1 MTHYDPHTP
10 YPPRPDYE
18 PAAAHSGSAGHGGPR
33 RRRPVALVAAV
44 AIAAA
49 VVGGG
54 TATFVDHT
62 FVGSSAGSSP
72 AAVAGT
78 NASAVQG
85 NSVADVV
92 NAVRT
97 SVVEITATSQSGTA
111 TGSGV
116 ILTDVGQVLT
126 NNHVIAGADKVVVTF
141 ANGHKASADVVGTS
155 PEHDVALIRARGV
168 SGLQPATLGDSSK
181 VDVGDKV
188 VAIGSPEGLT
198 GTVTSGIVSAKG
210 RKVTVPVEHGDQPR
224 QGRSWPFESGG
235 GQYNGRLGA
244 DTTSY
249 PALQT
254 DAALNPGNSGGA
266 LVNMQGQ
273 VIGINSAMYS
283 PASGSSSAGSIGS
296 IGLGFA
302 IPIDDVQQLMPDLR
316 AGDGG

>member
-18 PAAAHSGSAGHGGPR
+18 PAAAHGGTGGHGVPHR

-44 AIAAA
+44 AIASA

-54 TATFVDHT
+54 TATFVDQT
-62 FVGSSAGSSP
+62 FGGPGGGSGT

-78 NASAVQG
+78 NAAAVQG
-85 NSVADVV
+85 NSVSDVV
-92 NAVRT
+92 DAVRK
-97 SVVEITATSQSGTA
+97 SVVEITATSASGKA

-116 ILTDVGQVLT
+116 ILTDDGQILT
-126 NNHVIAGADKVVVTF
+126 NNHVIAGAQQVVVTF
-141 ANGHKASADVVGTS
+141 ANGDKAAADVVGTS
-155 PEHDVALIRARGV
+155 PEHDIALIQARGV

-181 VDVGDKV
+181 VEVGDKV

-224 QGRSWPFESGG
+224 QGQPWPFEFGG
-235 GQYNGRLGA
+235 GQYNGQLGS
-244 DTTSY
+244 DTTTY
-249 PALQT
+249 KALQT
-254 DAALNPGNSGGA
+254 DASLNPGNSGGA
-266 LVNMQGQ
+266 LVNMQGE

-283 PASGSSSAGSIGS
+283 PASNSSDAGSV
-296 IGLGFA
+296 GLGFA
-302 IPIDDVQQLMPDLR
+302 IPIDDVQQLLGDLR

>member
-1 MTHYDPHTP
+1 MTFSDLHTP
-10 YPPRPDYE
+10 YPPRPDHE
-18 PAAAHSGSAGHGGPR
+18 PAAAHGGPR
-33 RRRPVALVAAV
+33 RRRRPVALFAAV
-44 AIAAA
+44 AIASA

-62 FVGSSAGSSP
+62 VGGTAAGSGP

-78 NASAVQG
+78 NAAAVNG

-116 ILTDVGQVLT
+116 ILTDDGRILT

-141 ANGHKASADVVGTS
+141 ANGHKAAADVVGTS
-155 PEHDVALIRARGV
+155 PKHDIALIQAHGV
-168 SGLQPATLGDSSK
+168 SGLHPATLGDSSK
-181 VDVGDKV
+181 VQVGDKV

-198 GTVTSGIVSAKG
+198 GTVTSGIISAKG

-224 QGRSWPFESGG
+224 QGQPWPFAFGG
-235 GQYNGRLGA
+235 GQYNGQLGS
-244 DTTSY
+244 DTTTY
-249 PALQT
+249 QALQT
-254 DAALNPGNSGGA
+254 DASLNPGNSGGA

-283 PASGSSSAGSIGS
+283 PSSNSSHAGS

-302 IPIDDVQQLMPDLR
+302 IPIDDVQQLLPNLR
-316 AGDGG
+316 AADDG